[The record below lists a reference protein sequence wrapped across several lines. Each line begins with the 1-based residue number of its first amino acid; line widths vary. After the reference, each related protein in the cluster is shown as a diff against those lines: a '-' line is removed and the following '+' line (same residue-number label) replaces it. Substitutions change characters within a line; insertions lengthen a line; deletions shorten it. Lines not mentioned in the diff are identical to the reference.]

1 MQIITKEHTYI
12 LILGTGSLVD
22 HNCESDSNM
31 ATGSEMSAE
40 GSEAEGYIQ
49 AVSYKIIR
57 YFNFK

>member
-40 GSEAEGYIQ
+40 GSEAEGYNYTSCIL
-49 AVSYKIIR
+49 
-57 YFNFK
+57 